1 MKKIVQRVIS
11 LFLIFGIV
19 ISPLITKAEDTETT
33 HEAEKGTLRLNGVV
47 ADSVS
52 VTAGSLVND
61 GDIQIIKTVSKTDTL
76 GEYEVK
82 FEVVGKNI
90 PKTQTKKGRVVLML
104 DMSNSLSL
112 ETKKSIKEATYEFVA
127 DLESKNIKVG
137 VIAFANKNTARIE
150 KKFND
155 TSFSIADSYG
165 YNSFVDTALSLA
177 IGMLS
182 DNSENYQQYAILV
195 GDGAYDISNVYTNIK
210 EAKKNFA
217 KIKPYISQFFMI
229 QYRGRYESQ
238 YAKTRDYIDKYIIPN
253 HHYCINIASRYQSV
267 KCENMNSYSQIYNE
281 IKKQVETELGSSNIQ
296 VDSILMDTLGSNF
309 GKSETADDVI
319 KINIG
324 EVTNVRTEIAKFN
337 ITINPNSEEGWHP
350 TNNGFSITYTD
361 HNGIQKRVGSSENPE
376 VYWYPEQTDIESCSG
391 EIKSPPITKTIT
403 NSYYS
408 IQCKEG
414 YTENGKKYESFTTA
428 MKVNDLADGVKE
440 FTLPSGAGFIAE
452 VTLKTNIKC
461 TYKFDTS
468 RYNTEYSTLEKEISQ
483 LESEIENLKS
493 SFNSNILESGDT
505 ARIHYIDSSNTDL
518 YAFITLGEVEDTS
531 SMKPVEE
538 ALYGKKN
545 GDTFEVTIH
554 DNINDTDEV
563 LNVTITAV
571 TKKNVDKEKELAAKT
586 LELKSLKEQA
596 NEYLIVSNEMAL
608 KDYKDKFFSLQPTLG
623 VAYKSGEKS
632 VTNVASNIVDK
643 EPKDGE
649 KFNNKDEDPKC
660 EGTED
665 TIKIDNRYVKV
676 LNQTCTGNFWRIMNI
691 EKICLNMKTGKTEPC
706 TDSNKQLDGLNKHYT
721 PLKLTEDT
729 KKMMQMDGDIV
740 IELHN
745 AGYDESINVTLKEC
759 KVIGKTSDAYYR
771 EIDVTDPFLQ
781 KATNG
786 QRKIGSNFKGE
797 YDFVQI
803 ISPTIWDSNNP
814 LYTFKLSKVDVASIE
829 NDTTNLGKVSY
840 VGDDCYISNRK
851 YVCTLPHQY
860 KK

>member
-11 LFLIFGIV
+11 LLLILGIV
-19 ISPLITKAEDTETT
+19 ISPLITKAENTKTT

-76 GEYEVK
+76 GKYEVK

-90 PKTQTKKGRVVLML
+90 PKTQNKKGRVVLIL
-104 DMSNSLSL
+104 DMSNSLESYIKR
-112 ETKKSIKEATYEFVA
+112 EIKSATYDFSDILKSQNIELGIIMFA
-127 DLESKNIKVG
+127 DADK
-137 VIAFANKNTARIE
+137 TRIV
-150 KKFND
+150 KRFSD
-155 TSFSIADSYG
+155 TSFSLDGDYGSNSY
-165 YNSFVDTALSLA
+165 VDVALSQA
-177 IGMLS
+177 IGMLNN
-182 DNSENYQQYAILV
+182 NSSNYQQYAILI
-195 GDGAYDISNVYTNIK
+195 GDGAYYLRYTNVE
-210 EAKKNFA
+210 EAKEKF
-217 KIKPYISQFFMI
+217 KSIKGLISQFFMI
-229 QYRGRYESQ
+229 QYRGKIEQ
-238 YAKTRDYIDKYIIPN
+238 YKRNRDYIEQFIKPDVFYCKNIIS
-253 HHYCINIASRYQSV
+253 YKSSR
-267 KCENMNSYSQIYNE
+267 CENMSSYSQIYDK
-281 IKKQVETELGSSNIQ
+281 IAKQLKIELGSSNIQ
-296 VDSILMDTLGSNF
+296 VDSTLMDTLGSKF

-337 ITINPNSEEGWHP
+337 ITIDPNSEEGWYP

-376 VYWYPEQTDIESCSG
+376 VYWYPEQTGINSCSG
-391 EIKSPPITKTIT
+391 EMESPKITKTIT

-408 IQCKEG
+408 VQCEEG
-414 YTENGKKYESFTTA
+414 YTENGQKYPNFTTA
-428 MKVNDLADGVKE
+428 MKVNGLDDGVKE

-461 TYKFDTS
+461 TYRFDTA
-468 RYNTEYSTLEKEISQ
+468 RYNKEYNALEQEINQ
-483 LESEIENLKS
+483 LENEIEILKS
-493 SFNSNILESGDT
+493 TSNSNALESGDT
-505 ARIHYIDSSNTDL
+505 AMCEYTDSSGDQINAL
-518 YAFITLGEVEDTS
+518 ITLGEVGNTS
-531 SMKPVEE
+531 SMKPIEG
-538 ALYGKKN
+538 ALYGKGN
-545 GDTFEVTIH
+545 GDTFELTIH
-554 DNINDTDEV
+554 DSVNDTDEIYT
-563 LNVTITAV
+563 VTVVSIN
-571 TKKNVDKEKELAAKT
+571 KKVDNLERELAQKI
-586 LELKSLKEQA
+586 LNFNSLKATA
-596 NEYLIVSNEMAL
+596 NEYLMLSNEMAL
-608 KDYKDKFFSLQPTLG
+608 TEYKDKFFSLQPTLG

-665 TIKIDNRYVKV
+665 TINMDNKYVKV

-786 QRKIGSNFKGE
+786 QRTIGSNFKGE

-803 ISPTIWDSNNP
+803 ISPTIWNSDNP

-829 NDTTNLGKVSY
+829 NDTTNLGKISY
-840 VGDDCYISNRK
+840 LGDDCYISNRK